1 MTMTPEERLSR
12 VADLALKRLE
22 SLLETEEPLD
32 SQELKR
38 IVSTLK
44 ELWELSPLPDKP
56 EQPEQLGLRIVL
68 EGELEAFSG

>member
-1 MTMTPEERLSR
+1 MIDEARFCR

-22 SLLETEEPLD
+22 TLLDREEALD
-32 SQELKR
+32 SQEIKR

-44 ELWELSPLPDKP
+44 ELRELSPSQDKP
-56 EQPEQLGLRIVL
+56 EDPEQLGLRIVL